1 MSLLKAEPFAAVK
14 SMDELLAIAYAMEQ
28 EAINGYSELA
38 ERMRR
43 EGRLDLAAVFDRL
56 VAEETQHLGTVS
68 HWSLTISGKPPGPPT
83 LPWELAP
90 LFDDEGSATVAPELL
105 SAYRAFSM
113 AVRNEERAFLFWTYV
128 ASQAPSEEVR
138 LAAEQMAQ
146 EELGH
151 ISTLRRERRQ
161 AFHAQRSQPSAQ
173 QQGWTL
179 PALERRLADQLEQR
193 AASLPNGEAAL
204 MREMARRS
212 RSRAESAESPP
223 FAHPPLLG
231 SVAGDVA
238 DRAEAL
244 CELLLDCYL
253 NLADYLPG
261 EADRNLAQT
270 LAADT
275 VHCLSALRRLPSSSQ
290 FA

>member
-1 MSLLKAEPFAAVK
+1 MSLLKAEPFAAVE

-38 ERMRR
+38 DRMRR
-43 EGRLDLAAVFDRL
+43 EGRLDLAALFDRL
-56 VAEETQHLGTVS
+56 IAEETQHLGNVS
-68 HWSLTISGKPPGPPT
+68 RWSLTTSGRPPGQPT
-83 LPWELAP
+83 NPWELAP

-128 ASQAPSEEVR
+128 SSRAPSEEVR
-138 LAAEQMAQ
+138 LAAEQMAR

-151 ISTLRRERRQ
+151 VATLRRERRQ
-161 AFHAQRSQPSAQ
+161 AFHAQRQQPSAQ

-179 PALERRLADQLEQR
+179 PGLERRLADRLEQR
-193 AASLPNGEAAL
+193 AASLPDVEADS

-223 FAHPPLLG
+223 FERPPLLA
-231 SVAGDVA
+231 SIAGDVTN
-238 DRAEAL
+238 RAEAL
-244 CELLLDCYL
+244 CELVLDCYL
-253 NLADYLPG
+253 NLADHLPG

-270 LAADT
+270 LAADAIQ
-275 VHCLSALRRLPSSSQ
+275 CLSALRRLPSSGQ
-290 FA
+290 PP